1 MPFINVGEENSGS
14 IDLYYEDH
22 GTGKAVVLIH
32 GWPLDGSSWEKQV
45 SVLLSAGYRVIT
57 YDRRGFG
64 KSSKP
69 AIGYEYDTL
78 SKDLSKVIKKLDLRE
93 AVLVGFSMGNG
104 EVARYLGT
112 YGSER
117 VAKAVFI
124 SPILPFLK
132 KTTDNPEGVDV
143 SVFNGIQKNIVADRP
158 ATLTEF
164 FTNFYN
170 FDILRGERISEEAF
184 RLSWN
189 VAAGASPIGT
199 FECVNAW
206 QTDFRNDLSHI
217 NIPSLIIH
225 GDADRILPLPATSQ
239 RLPGFLKM
247 SRLVIVEGGP
257 HGILWTHAE
266 KVNKELVGFLT

>member
-22 GTGKAVVLIH
+22 GTGKPVVLLH

-69 AIGYEYDTL
+69 ATGYEYDTL
-78 SKDLSKVIKKLDLRE
+78 SKDLSKVIKKLDLRDT
-93 AVLVGFSMGNG
+93 VLIGFSMGNG

-117 VAKAVFI
+117 VSKAIFI
-124 SPILPFLK
+124 SPILPCLK
-132 KTTDNPEGVDV
+132 KTADNPDGVDV
-143 SVFNGIQKNIVADRP
+143 SVFNDIKSKIVADRP
-158 ATLTEF
+158 AYLTEF
-164 FTNFYN
+164 LMNFYN
-170 FDILRGERISEEAF
+170 YEILRGERVSEEVF

-189 VAAGASPIGT
+189 IASGASPTGT
-199 FECVNAW
+199 LECVNAW
-206 QTDFRNDLSHI
+206 LTDFRNDLSHI

-225 GDADRILPLPATSQ
+225 GDADRILPLPSTSQ

-247 SRLVIVEGGP
+247 TRLVVVEGGP
-257 HGILWTHAE
+257 HGIIWTHSE
-266 KVNKELVGFLT
+266 KVNKELIGFIA

>member
-1 MPFINVGEENSGS
+1 MPFINVGEENTGS

-22 GTGKAVVLIH
+22 GTGKPVLLIH

-45 SVLLSAGYRVIT
+45 SVLLSAGCRVIT

-69 AIGYEYDTL
+69 ATGYEYDTL
-78 SKDLSKVIKKLDLRE
+78 TKDLSKLIKKLDLRD
-93 AVLVGFSMGNG
+93 ATLVGFSMGNG

-117 VAKAVFI
+117 VEKAVFI
-124 SPILPFLK
+124 SPVLPFLK
-132 KTTDNPEGVDV
+132 KTADNPEGVDV
-143 SVFNGIQKNIVADRP
+143 SVFDTIQEKIIVDRP
-158 ATLTEF
+158 AFISTFLS
-164 FTNFYN
+164 NFYN
-170 FDILRGERISEEAF
+170 FETLKGERISEDAL

-189 VAAGASPIGT
+189 IAVEASPIGT
-199 FECVNAW
+199 LTCVKAW
-206 QTDFRNDLSHI
+206 LTDFRNDLSHI

-225 GDADRILPLPATSQ
+225 GNADRILPFKSTSQ

-247 SRLVIVEGGP
+247 SRLVVVEGGP
-257 HGILWTHAE
+257 HGILWTHSE
-266 KVNKELVGFLT
+266 KVNKELIGFLT